1 MPQKRI
7 GLSRARRN
15 AGFTQEELAYRLGV
29 DRSTVGRWETGTTE
43 PSAWL
48 RPKLAR
54 ILRLAPGTLA
64 GLLDESVALPPRVI
78 GSAKFELEDIDALVA
93 AIGDSQTSQDAIE
106 QLDQAA
112 FALAESHTQAP
123 ARQVLTE
130 VLKLH
135 EQARNLLAFHQRLSQ
150 RRELYRVES
159 CLLAHACLLFGDL
172 KDNVIAE
179 RYGQAA
185 LIFARE
191 SGASEALARTALAKT
206 LRWARRLIES
216 AEMARLGFQIS
227 PQTPVRVQLASQEAN
242 AAALLGDARRASEA
256 LKRSADAAES
266 VTGDSGASAWSFST
280 GRQAIFALSV
290 ATEAG
295 DPAAALRAAAVAD
308 AGWAAGEPMVTANW
322 AQIRVGSGIAHIL
335 NGSLDGA
342 VAEVTPV
349 LTLPAD
355 RRVSTV
361 TGYMDNL
368 ARRLRHPTLNGNKNA
383 AELRRGII
391 EFNEQ
396 ALPNIEVTV
405 GR

>member
-1 MPQKRI
+1 
-7 GLSRARRN
+7 
-15 AGFTQEELAYRLGV
+15 
-29 DRSTVGRWETGTTE
+29 
-43 PSAWL
+43 
-48 RPKLAR
+48 
-54 ILRLAPGTLA
+54 
-64 GLLDESVALPPRVI
+64 
-78 GSAKFELEDIDALVA
+78 
-93 AIGDSQTSQDAIE
+93 
-106 QLDQAA
+106 
-112 FALAESHTQAP
+112 
-123 ARQVLTE
+123 
-130 VLKLH
+130 
-135 EQARNLLAFHQRLSQ
+135 
-150 RRELYRVES
+150 
-159 CLLAHACLLFGDL
+159 
-172 KDNVIAE
+172 
-179 RYGQAA
+179 
-185 LIFARE
+185 
-191 SGASEALARTALAKT
+191 
-206 LRWARRLIES
+206 
-216 AEMARLGFQIS
+216 
-227 PQTPVRVQLASQEAN
+227 LASQEAN